1 MSSGKN
7 PHWGSTLDDF
17 LAEEGVRDATRAEA
31 VTRVVAWQ
39 LRQEMALQGITK
51 TALAERMQTSRAQVD
66 RILDAKGNVTI
77 ESLQRAA
84 SLMGRELR
92 VELV

>member
-1 MSSGKN
+1 MSSRKN

-31 VTRVVAWQ
+31 VTRAVAWQ
-39 LRQEMALQGITK
+39 LRREMALQGLTK
-51 TALAERMQTSRAQVD
+51 TALAERMKTSRAQVD